1 MTGTDK
7 DAPGQQSSGDR
18 DSGLF
23 VDAEGDWYHDG
34 AMIFRDNIISL
45 FLENLSVSPSGTY
58 QVRCN
63 QEPYDL
69 KAADTP
75 FVVSRVDRISSETA
89 PEKEEKILLRFK
101 HLTIAEP
108 LDPSTLRVGRENI
121 LYCTVRNGR
130 FPARFSRPAYYQ
142 LAQWIEEDHDTGRFC
157 LTLNGIRHFITG
169 APIEA

>member
-1 MTGTDK
+1 MTGPDK
-7 DAPGQQSSGDR
+7 NAPGQQSPESR

-34 AMIFRDNIISL
+34 AMIFRENIISL
-45 FLENLSVSPSGTY
+45 FLENLTVSPSGTY
-58 QVRCN
+58 QVQCN

-75 FVVSRVDRISSETA
+75 FVVSRVDRTSPEAA
-89 PEKEEKILLRFK
+89 PEKEEILLRFR
-101 HLTIAEP
+101 HLTIVEP
-108 LDPSTLRVGRENI
+108 LDPSSLRVGKENI

-142 LAQWIEEDHDTGRFC
+142 LAQWIEEDLDTGRFH
-157 LTLNGIRHFITG
+157 LTLNGVRHY
-169 APIEA
+169 IENSQSKS